1 MWQIGHSAKIAMSC
15 PPILFY
21 PNIIINLKIHSE
33 HFAAYFV
40 RKDGSRAGL
49 KTNKESNNRCKI
61 NIELT
66 TKKILA
72 AILFDPITL

>member
-1 MWQIGHSAKIAMSC
+1 MILT
-15 PPILFY
+15 PFLFY
-21 PNIIINLKIHSE
+21 PNIIINLKIHSA
-33 HFAAYFV
+33 HFAAYFA
-40 RKDGSRAGL
+40 RKDGSRSGS

-72 AILFDPITL
+72 AVLFDPITL

>member
-1 MWQIGHSAKIAMSC
+1 MVH
-15 PPILFY
+15 PFLFY

-33 HFAAYFV
+33 HFAAYFA
-40 RKDGSRAGL
+40 RKDGSRAGS